1 MSCRTRLSLLLLP
14 ILVLTVPSPAQ
25 VAWVKKYDDALKQAA
40 EQKKFVVIDF
50 SASWCGYCRKMAREV
65 YTDKE
70 FIDFSR
76 THVFMRLFLDKD
88 AEGSRLGRKFNV
100 RGFPTIVV
108 LNIKGEEAGRLV
120 GVRGARKLIRDLE
133 QVFDSSE
140 LYGEPENEA
149 EKSVQP
155 ERESTPEPVKAA
167 PGDNPSAKPAA
178 ENVPVKAE
186 PKDPI
191 ADLEKRLASAQDGSE
206 KNWLT
211 LMLAL
216 AHFESRHWKEA
227 RLYAGRVL
235 EKDPDNLGAREL
247 MKALDKMER
256 P

>member
-14 ILVLTVPSPAQ
+14 ILVLTVSSPAQ

-70 FIDFSR
+70 FIEFSR
-76 THVFMRLFLDKD
+76 AHVFMRLFSDTD
-88 AEGSRLGRKFNV
+88 AEGRRLARRFNV

-108 LNIKGEEAGRLV
+108 LNIKGEEVGRLV
-120 GVRGARKLIRDLE
+120 GVRGTRKLIQDLDE
-133 QVFDSSE
+133 IFDESNLDDKS
-140 LYGEPENEA
+140 GHEA
-149 EKSVQP
+149 ADSAQP
-155 ERESTPEPVKAA
+155 ERESSSTPVKTEPA
-167 PGDNPSAKPAA
+167 GDPSPEPAA
-178 ENVPVKAE
+178 ESAPVKTE
-186 PKDPI
+186 PKDHI
-191 ADLEKRLASAQDGSE
+191 AELEKKLASAQDGSE

-216 AHFESRHWKEA
+216 AHFESQHWKEA

-235 EKDPDNLGAREL
+235 EKDPDNRGAREL